1 MKNKKMFTETELIRY
16 NRQMDISFWDR
27 SCQEKL
33 KNSSV
38 FVAGAGGLGSPVL
51 YYLAAAG
58 VGTIKVCDI
67 DEVSLSNLNRQI
79 LYNSEDIGKL
89 KSETAAKKISA
100 LNNNINI
107 KHINAKAGWDTL
119 DEIKTCN
126 IIVDCLDNFES
137 RHILNEISL
146 QCKIPMVH
154 GGVTE
159 YYGQITF
166 LQPDE
171 TPCLACFIPQDAKS
185 ETKGIVGAMAGIIG
199 SIQAMEVIK
208 YITDTGDL
216 LKNKFMYIDARS
228 MDITTINMHKN
239 PECKICSKQEK

>member
-1 MKNKKMFTETELIRY
+1 MFTENELTRY
-16 NRQMDISFWDR
+16 NRQIEISFWDIA
-27 SCQEKL
+27 CQEKL

-58 VGTIKVCDI
+58 IGTIKVCDM
-67 DEVSLSNLNRQI
+67 DVVSLSNLNRQF
-79 LYNSEDIGKL
+79 LYNSEDIGNV
-89 KSETAAKKISA
+89 KSETAAKKISM

-107 KHINAKAGWDTL
+107 KHINSKAGWDTL

-137 RHILNEISL
+137 RHILNEISV
-146 QCKIPMVH
+146 QYKIPMLH

-166 LQPDE
+166 LQPGQ
-171 TPCLACFIPQDAKS
+171 TPCLACFIPQDVKN
-185 ETKGIVGAMAGIIG
+185 EVKGIVGAMAGIVG
-199 SIQAMEVIK
+199 SFQAMEVIK

-216 LKNKFMYIDARS
+216 LKNKLMYIDLRS
-228 MDITTINMHKN
+228 MNISIINIHKN
-239 PECKICSKQEK
+239 TKCKICSK

>member
-1 MKNKKMFTETELIRY
+1 MFTEAELIRY
-16 NRQMDISFWDR
+16 NRQMEISFWDR

-51 YYLAAAG
+51 YYLAGAG

-79 LYNSEDIGKL
+79 LYNSEDIGNL

-119 DEIKTCN
+119 DEIKSCN

-137 RHILNEISL
+137 RHILNEISV
-146 QCKIPMVH
+146 QYNIPMVH
-154 GGVTE
+154 GGVAE

-166 LQPDE
+166 LHPGE
-171 TPCLACFIPQDAKS
+171 TPCLACFISQDTKNDV
-185 ETKGIVGAMAGIIG
+185 KGIVGAIAGITG
-199 SIQAMEVIK
+199 SIQAMEAIK

-216 LKNKFMYIDARS
+216 LKNRLMYIDARS
-228 MDITTINMHKN
+228 MTVTVINIQKN
-239 PECKICSKQEK
+239 LKCKVCVK